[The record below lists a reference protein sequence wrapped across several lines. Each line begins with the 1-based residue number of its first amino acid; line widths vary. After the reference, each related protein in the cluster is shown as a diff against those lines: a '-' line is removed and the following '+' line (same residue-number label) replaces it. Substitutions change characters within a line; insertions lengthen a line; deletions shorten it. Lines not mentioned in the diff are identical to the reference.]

1 MQVTSSVNSALYSGA
16 EGLQKAERQAE
27 DAALQ
32 INRLQTEQ
40 QKVSEQPATDN
51 QANANSGNQTQS
63 QPVSLTTEVV
73 NLAVSEHLAKAS
85 ANVIRTADDMMGT
98 LIDTKV

>member
-1 MQVTSSVNSALYSGA
+1 MQVTGSVNSALTSGV
-16 EGLQKAERQAE
+16 EGFQKAEKQAE

-32 INRLQTEQ
+32 ISRLQNAEQ
-40 QKVSEQPATDN
+40 NTAGAAAQQTSNDRVN
-51 QANANSGNQTQS
+51 RNASQ
-63 QPVSLTTEVV
+63 QPVSLTEEVV

-85 ANVIRTADDMMGT
+85 ANVIKTADDVMGT